1 MRLPGEK
8 RGMSDPIYRR
18 ELLRLAADAVG
29 AGRLE
34 APHGSAT
41 LHNPACGDRITV
53 DIKLENGRI
62 VALTHHVQ
70 ACVLTQASAA
80 ILGAEAEGLDRA
92 GLSAL
97 RESVAEMLEGGQ
109 IPDPPFGA
117 YGAFQGVAEHK
128 GRHVCVLLP
137 LDAALEA
144 MEVLETAKP
153 GA

>member
-1 MRLPGEK
+1 
-8 RGMSDPIYRR
+8 MSDPIYRR

-41 LHNPACGDRITV
+41 VHNPACGDRVTV
-53 DIKLENGRI
+53 DITLEKGRI
-62 VALTHHVQ
+62 AALKHNAQ

-80 ILGAEAEGLDRA
+80 ILGAEAVGLDHA
-92 GLSAL
+92 GLSSL
-97 RESVAEMLEGGQ
+97 RDRVAAMLEGG
-109 IPDPPFGA
+109 PVPPPPFEA
-117 YGAFQGVAEHK
+117 YGAFDGVAEHK

-137 LDAALEA
+137 LEAALEA
-144 MEVLETAKP
+144 LDMLEATEP

>member
-1 MRLPGEK
+1 
-8 RGMSDPIYRR
+8 MSDPLYRR

-34 APHGSAT
+34 TPHGSAT
-41 LHNPACGDRITV
+41 VHNPACGDRVTV
-53 DIKLENGRI
+53 DVTLEHGRI
-62 VALTHHVQ
+62 AALKHHAQ

-80 ILGAEAEGLDRA
+80 VLGAEAVGLDRR

-97 RESVAEMLEGGQ
+97 RDNVAAMLDGGAAPQ
-109 IPDPPFGA
+109 PPFAA
-117 YGAFQGVAEHK
+117 YGAFEGVAEHK
-128 GRHVCVLLP
+128 GRHICVLLP

-144 MEVLETAKP
+144 IDVLETAKP

>member
-1 MRLPGEK
+1 
-8 RGMSDPIYRR
+8 MSDPIYRR

-34 APHGSAT
+34 TPHGSAT
-41 LHNPACGDRITV
+41 VHNPACGDRVTV

-62 VALTHHVQ
+62 AALTHHVQ

-92 GLSAL
+92 GLLEL
-97 RESVAEMLEGGQ
+97 RKSVAEMLEGGQ
-109 IPDPPFGA
+109 IPDPPFRA

-128 GRHVCVLLP
+128 GRHICVLLP
-137 LDAALEA
+137 LEAALEA
-144 MEVLETAKP
+144 MDVLETAKP